1 MRNSIYIIKLL
12 LFTAFLA
19 VSCNEKDE
27 VQSQPTEEVT
37 DQTLGTEVAIHLTTE
52 QIEMAGIEYGVP
64 EERQISEHIE
74 CTGKVEVPPNSL
86 ASVYSAVNGF
96 VGNVKYLPGD
106 YVKKGSL
113 LTTIKHPDIIK
124 LQTSFLESKS
134 RLEFAKKE
142 LERKQT
148 LAAEDAT
155 SEKLL
160 QQAKLEYETVLARF
174 QGVKAELNLI
184 GLPADK
190 IESGDI
196 QPHVQIYAPI
206 SGYIASVNINKGKLI
221 SPEDL
226 LYEIVDDDHMHLELQ
241 IFAKDIPKV
250 KKGQYIEAFVPGMD
264 EKVIGEV
271 HLVGHVIDLETKTT
285 MVHAHFEDKPSTLT
299 AGTYLHA
306 RIFNKENL
314 TLAIPLSALI
324 RSGED
329 TFVYI
334 TSNGDFIRRDVVT
347 GSSDDEYV
355 AVEKLELQEGEKL
368 VTKGAYYIHGSVGD
382 MEAGHSH

>member
-1 MRNSIYIIKLL
+1 GM
-12 LFTAFLA
+12 
-19 VSCNEKDE
+19 
-27 VQSQPTEEVT
+27 
-37 DQTLGTEVAIHLTTE
+37 
-52 QIEMAGIEYGVP
+52 P
-64 EERQISEHIE
+64 EERQISEYIE

-134 RLEFAKKE
+134 RLEFSKKE
-142 LERKQT
+142 FERKQT

-160 QQAKLEYETVLARF
+160 QEAKLEYETELAHF
-174 QGVKAELNLI
+174 QGIKAELNLF
-184 GLPADK
+184 GLPTGK
-190 IESGDI
+190 IETGDI

-221 SPEDL
+221 TPEDL

-250 KKGQYIEAFVPGMD
+250 KKGQYIEAFVPGID
-264 EKVIGEV
+264 EKVIAEV
-271 HLVGHVIDLETKTT
+271 YLVGHVIDLETKTT
-285 MVHAHFEDKPSTLT
+285 MVHGHFENKPATLT

-306 RIFNKENL
+306 RIFNQENK
-314 TLAIPLSALI
+314 TLAIPQSALI
-324 RSGED
+324 RSGDE

-334 TSNGDFIRRDVVT
+334 ISNGDFVRRDVIT
-347 GSSDDEYV
+347 GSSDDDFI
-355 AVEKLELQEGEKL
+355 AVKKLDLLEGEKL
-368 VTKGAYYIHGSVGD
+368 VTKGAYYIHGSGGD
-382 MEAGHSH
+382 LEAGHSH